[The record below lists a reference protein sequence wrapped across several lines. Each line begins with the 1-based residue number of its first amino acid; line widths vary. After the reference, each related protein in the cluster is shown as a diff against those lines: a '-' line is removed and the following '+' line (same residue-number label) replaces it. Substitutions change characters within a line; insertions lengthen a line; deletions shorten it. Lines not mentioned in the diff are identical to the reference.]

1 MNFRQLSSGRCS
13 LSDGQRGQ
21 TFGWPVLYI
30 RPSFELQP
38 RSGAAPE
45 LDGKLWWTLALAWPV
60 IWFVFRMVPNGCF
73 IDMAIVAI
81 IDIYLLFAVLGGDA
95 AKV

>member
-1 MNFRQLSSGRCS
+1 MIP
-13 LSDGQRGQ
+13 DG
-21 TFGWPVLYI
+21 F
-30 RPSFELQP
+30 
-38 RSGAAPE
+38 
-45 LDGKLWWTLALAWPV
+45 
-60 IWFVFRMVPNGCF
+60 F

>member
-1 MNFRQLSSGRCS
+1 MIWIFS
-13 LSDGQRGQ
+13 LVANVTYWVLLFFGQD
-21 TFGWPVLYI
+21 
-30 RPSFELQP
+30 
-38 RSGAAPE
+38 E
-45 LDGKLWWTLALAWPV
+45 LDRRMWWVLALAWPV
-60 IWFVFRMVPNGCF
+60 IWVVFRMIPDGFF